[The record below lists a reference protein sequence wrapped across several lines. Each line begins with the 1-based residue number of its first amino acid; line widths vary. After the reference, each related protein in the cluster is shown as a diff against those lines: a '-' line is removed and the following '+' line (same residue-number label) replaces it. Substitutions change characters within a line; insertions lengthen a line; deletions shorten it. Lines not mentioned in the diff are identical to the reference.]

1 MKGFALGL
9 QFSPISP
16 FRTEDT
22 GVSVTDLKRVLSLM
36 GDAPVLADGSQGGQA
51 TAASS
56 AEAAIETYLSG
67 LLEARDILEQAYELD
82 PEVVAG
88 W

>member
-1 MKGFALGL
+1 M
-9 QFSPISP
+9 
-16 FRTEDT
+16 
-22 GVSVTDLKRVLSLM
+22 VLK
-36 GDAPVLADGSQGGQA
+36 GGQA

-67 LLEARDILEQAYELD
+67 LLEARDILEKAYELD
-82 PEVVAG
+82 PEVVAI

>member
-1 MKGFALGL
+1 
-9 QFSPISP
+9 
-16 FRTEDT
+16 
-22 GVSVTDLKRVLSLM
+22 
-36 GDAPVLADGSQGGQA
+36 
-51 TAASS
+51 
-56 AEAAIETYLSG
+56 LSG